1 MYYLCTV
8 IYVLCTWYIDNSKKK
23 LVNESELN
31 EKIETLA
38 TKEEIKKLPRKAES
52 KPEHDK
58 KVKLQTYNVSL
69 FMG

>member
-1 MYYLCTV
+1 M
-8 IYVLCTWYIDNSKKK
+8 
-23 LVNESELN
+23 N

-52 KPEHDK
+52 KAEHDK
-58 KVKLQTYNVSL
+58 IVKLQTYNLSL